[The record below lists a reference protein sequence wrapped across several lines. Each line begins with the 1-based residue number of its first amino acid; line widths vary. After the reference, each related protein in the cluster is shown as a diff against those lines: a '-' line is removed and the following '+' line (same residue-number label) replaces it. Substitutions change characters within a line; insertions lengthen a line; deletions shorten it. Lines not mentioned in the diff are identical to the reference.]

1 MSRYYGI
8 GVQIVLAALVVSSA
22 ICVFGASRSAP
33 HPARAAQDLGTSAPS
48 VGPFQLEERSGRPVS
63 GDDLA
68 DRVAIASFIFTRC
81 PLSCPRISGIMQ
93 GLQSRLAGSDAL
105 LVSFSVDPE
114 HDTPDVLRAY
124 AERYG
129 AAPDRWWFLRG
140 PKPAI
145 HGLIRD
151 RFKLSVMEAP
161 GPIGSDT
168 EAIIHSD
175 RLALIDHG
183 RIVGFFESNDRE
195 ALDVLVARGRRAP
208 RLAAA
213 G

>member
-1 MSRYYGI
+1 M
-8 GVQIVLAALVVSSA
+8 QIVLAALVVSSA

-33 HPARAAQDLGTSAPS
+33 KAARAAQDLGMSAPS
-48 VGPFQLEERSGRPVS
+48 IGSFRLEERSGRTVT
-63 GDDLA
+63 GNNLA

-93 GLQSRLAGSDAL
+93 GLQSRLAGSDVL

-124 AERYG
+124 ADRYG
-129 AAPDRWWFLRG
+129 AAPDRWWFLTG
-140 PKPAI
+140 PKPVI

-151 RFKLSVMEAP
+151 RFKLSVMDAP
-161 GPIGSDT
+161 GPVGSDT

-183 RIVGFFESNDRE
+183 RIAGFFESNDRE
-195 ALDVLVARGRRAP
+195 ALDVLVARARRSP
-208 RLAAA
+208 CPA

>member
-1 MSRYYGI
+1 M
-8 GVQIVLAALVVSSA
+8 QIVLAALVVSSA
-22 ICVFGASRSAP
+22 ICAFGASRSAP
-33 HPARAAQDLGTSAPS
+33 QPARAVQDLGMSAPLIGS
-48 VGPFQLEERSGRPVS
+48 FRLEERSGRTVT

-93 GLQSRLAGSDAL
+93 GLQSRLAGSDVL

-129 AAPDRWWFLRG
+129 AAPDRWWFLTG
-140 PKPAI
+140 PKSVI

-151 RFKLSVMEAP
+151 RFKLSVMDAP
-161 GPIGSDT
+161 GPMSPTPRRSSTATGS
-168 EAIIHSD
+168 
-175 RLALIDHG
+175 
-183 RIVGFFESNDRE
+183 
-195 ALDVLVARGRRAP
+195 P
-208 RLAAA
+208 
-213 G
+213 